1 MDSDASI
8 RTMKCHR
15 RPVHQPGMAYLFRG
29 LMLPQDWYLSR
40 YSEMR

>member
-1 MDSDASI
+1 MHSSASI

-15 RPVHQPGMAYLFRG
+15 RPVHQPGMAYLFSV
-29 LMLPQDWYLSR
+29 LMLPQEWYLLR

>member
-1 MDSDASI
+1 MHSNASI
-8 RTMKCHR
+8 RTRKCQSR
-15 RPVHQPGMAYLFRG
+15 RAHQPGMAYLFRG